1 MTTDEMITAFKIAYD
16 IANLE
21 GPGYEDEEIL
31 VFLNQAQSI
40 EVMKEVA
47 IRRWTYISN
56 LIENEILST
65 SVPAWATYNHVR
77 SVTPTSEYIGY
88 VSSRSNITRTTFKAT
103 SGAEWVG
110 NILILK
116 EQAIKYVSST
126 LNHVILLVP
135 RVFEDE
141 DKRITILY
149 DRHTSFDGTNDFSL
163 DYVHKPR
170 DIEAGVNSDVN
181 EVLHERIVNCAVDL
195 GKEVWNPQEAGAS
208 QQTDQLM
215 DKPEM

>member
-21 GPGYEDEEIL
+21 GPSYEDEEII

-47 IRRWTYISN
+47 VRRWTYISN
-56 LIENEILST
+56 LIKNEILST
-65 SVPAWATYNHVR
+65 SIPAWATYNYVR
-77 SVTPTSEYIGY
+77 SVTPSAEYIGY
-88 VSSRSNITRTTFKAT
+88 VSSRSNITRTTFKTT
-103 SGAEWVG
+103 SGTEWVG
-110 NILILK
+110 NILIRK
-116 EQAIKYVSST
+116 EQSVKYVSST
-126 LNHVILLVP
+126 LNHIILIVP

-141 DKRITILY
+141 DKRITIIH
-149 DRHTSFDGTNDFSL
+149 DRHTAFDGTNDFSL
-163 DYVHKPR
+163 DYVHKPS
-170 DIEAGVNSDVN
+170 DIGVGVDSDVN
-181 EVLHERIVNCAVDL
+181 EVLHERIVNTAVDL

>member
-21 GPGYEDEEIL
+21 GPGYEEEEII

-47 IRRWTYISN
+47 VRRWTYISN

-65 SVPAWATYNHVR
+65 SVPAWATYNYTR
-77 SVTPTSEYIGY
+77 SVTPSAEYIGY
-88 VSSRSNITRTTFKAT
+88 VSSRSNITRSTFKTT

-110 NILILK
+110 NILIRK
-116 EQAIKYVSST
+116 EQSVKYVSST
-126 LNHVILLVP
+126 LNHIILIVP

-141 DKRITILY
+141 DKGITIIH
-149 DRHTSFDGTNDFSL
+149 DRHTVFDGTNDFSL
-163 DYVHKPR
+163 DYVHKPS
-170 DIEAGVNSDVN
+170 DISVGVDSDVN
-181 EVLHERIVNCAVDL
+181 EVLHERIVNTAVDL
-195 GKEVWNPQEAGAS
+195 SKEVWNPQEAGAS